1 MTKHFHSVYLV
12 FAALIILAACKESK
26 YKGFKETESGLY
38 YKFVTS
44 NKDGVQPQDSSYLD
58 VTLSYYIAETDS
70 LFFTSKDIPGGK
82 MKIGLFPSAYRGDI
96 MEGIRMM
103 HVGDSAIF
111 ITSIDSFFIK
121 TAQGEVPPEL
131 PKGKDIKIAMKL
143 IDIQTIAQRRAM
155 QKKQVDENT
164 RTAQANMEMEPEL
177 IADYIN
183 RKNITAKPTATG
195 LYYIENT
202 KGNGPK
208 AKKGQKVTV
217 HYSGFLLNGKK
228 FDSSY
233 DRDQPFTF
241 TLGAGEVIGGW
252 DEGVSYMNVGTF
264 AQFLLPSQLAYGAMG
279 SPPVIPPFSP
289 LVFEVQL
296 LKIENQK

>member
-12 FAALIILAACKESK
+12 AATFILFAACSESK
-26 YKGFKETESGLY
+26 YKGFKETDTGLH
-38 YKFVTS
+38 YKFVNT
-44 NKDGVQPQDSSYLD
+44 NKDAAQPEDSSLID
-58 VTLSYYIAETDS
+58 VALSYYIADNDS
-70 LFFTSKDIPGGK
+70 LFFSTKDIPGGK
-82 MKIGLFPSAYRGDI
+82 MKIGLFPSAYKGDI

-103 HVGDSAIF
+103 HLGDSAIF

-143 IDIQTIAQRRAM
+143 LDIQTIAQRRAM
-155 QKKQVDENT
+155 QKQQIEENT

-177 IADYIN
+177 IADYIS
-183 RKNITAKPTATG
+183 RKGITAKPTASG
-195 LYYIENT
+195 MYYIENT
-202 KGNGPK
+202 KGNGAK
-208 AKKGQKVTV
+208 AKAGQIVTV
-217 HYSGFLLNGKK
+217 HYAGFLLNGKK

-241 TLGAGEVIGGW
+241 KLGAGEVIAGW
-252 DEGVSYMNVGTF
+252 DEGVSYMNVGSI
-264 AQFLLPSQLAYGAMG
+264 AQFLLPSQLAYGASG
-279 SPPVIPPFSP
+279 SAPVIPPFSP